1 MLIDSYNPQ
10 EPLFNEAI
18 FLVYFQ
24 CVMGIFT
31 LQGKQTESTE
41 YVSYLTGQK
50 VNSFTF

>member
-18 FLVYFQ
+18 FSYFQ

-41 YVSYLTGQK
+41 YVSYLTCLWPKGK
-50 VNSFTF
+50 